1 MTPAMTSLSIVGKC
15 IWLTRPLGTPSE
27 LPQRLEQLGARVL
40 QAPLL
45 DIRPLGEDH
54 PALQVA
60 LGRAQQLRQYRHI
73 IFVSGNAVRCGMEL
87 ISRYWPVL
95 PTGLRWY
102 AMGKSTACQLAKF
115 GVEVQHP
122 SGPQM
127 DTEALLVLPGLQ
139 AVTGERVLIVR
150 GVGGRETLAQV
161 LRARGAEVDYLEA
174 YQRVKSDT
182 LPDKVHR
189 EIGAGA
195 VDFVVAASGETISA
209 LMALAAPGQ
218 YRHAVTI
225 AVVVPGERV
234 ALLARKMGFKRVVVA
249 ANASDDA
256 MLEAMIGATQQ
267 QG

>member
-1 MTPAMTSLSIVGKC
+1 MTSPPLGGKC
-15 IWLTRPLGTPSE
+15 IWLTRPVGTPSA

-45 DIRPLGEDH
+45 DILPLAEDD

-60 LGRAQQLRQYRHI
+60 LRRAQQLRQYRHI
-73 IFVSGNAVRCGMEL
+73 IFVSGNAVRCGMDL
-87 ISRYWPVL
+87 LSRYWPEV

-102 AMGKSTACQLAKF
+102 AIGKSTADQLARF
-115 GVEVQHP
+115 GVAVQHP
-122 SGPQM
+122 PGPQM
-127 DTEALLVLPGLQ
+127 DTEALLLLPGLQ
-139 AVTGERVLIVR
+139 SVVGDRVLIVR
-150 GVGGRETLAQV
+150 GVGGRESLAQA
-161 LRARGAEVDYLEA
+161 LRARGAEVDYLET
-174 YQRVKSDT
+174 YQRAKSGT

-209 LMALAAPGQ
+209 LMALASPGL

-249 ANASDDA
+249 VNASDDA
-256 MLEAMIGATQQ
+256 MLEAVIGATQQ

>member
-1 MTPAMTSLSIVGKC
+1 MTSPPLRGQC
-15 IWLTRPLGTPSE
+15 IWLTRPVGTPSE

-45 DIRPLGEDH
+45 EILPLKEDH

-60 LGRAQQLRQYRHI
+60 LGRAQQLQQYRHI
-73 IFVSGNAVRCGMEL
+73 IFVSGNAVRYGMEL
-87 ISRYWPVL
+87 LARYWPVL

-102 AMGKSTACQLAKF
+102 AVGKSTAGQLAEF

-122 SGPQM
+122 PGPQM

-139 AVTGERVLIVR
+139 AVAGDRVLIVR
-150 GVGGRETLAQV
+150 GVGGRETLAQA
-161 LRARGAEVDYLEA
+161 LRARGAEVDYLET
-174 YQRVKSDT
+174 YQRAKSGT

-189 EIGAGA
+189 ELGVGA

-209 LMALAAPGQ
+209 LMALAPPGQ

-249 ANASDDA
+249 ANASDEA
-256 MLEAMIGATQQ
+256 TLEAVIGATQQ